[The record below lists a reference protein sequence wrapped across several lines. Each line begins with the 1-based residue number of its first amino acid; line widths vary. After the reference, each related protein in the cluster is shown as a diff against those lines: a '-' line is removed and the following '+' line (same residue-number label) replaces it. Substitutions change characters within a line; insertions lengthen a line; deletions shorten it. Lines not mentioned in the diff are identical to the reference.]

1 VIVIDASVWVSMLVP
16 QDVNHEASRLWLEKQ
31 TESGQRLIEPVLMLT
46 EVAGAISRRTGSSD
60 MARSAIDKLMRIPL
74 LHIVAIDHHLG
85 QKATELA
92 ANLHLRG
99 ADAVY
104 VAVAQKLGAP
114 LASWDQKQL
123 ERANTVVSILQ
134 IK

>member
-1 VIVIDASVWVSMLVP
+1 MIIIDASVWVSMLVP
-16 QDVNHEASRLWLEKQ
+16 QDVHHEASRRWLEEQ
-31 TESGQRLIEPVLMLT
+31 TETGQRLIEPVLMLT

-92 ANLHLRG
+92 ANLHLSG

-114 LASWDQKQL
+114 LASWDQEQL